1 MAKMTREELARRRR
15 INLYKKIIVY
25 GIAAMV
31 MLPILTSAVLLYKVS
46 KLEQRLDYV
55 LSAEGGDYLTYRSS
69 RDALLNNSNAD
80 GTYFADVVKPVLGN
94 TKAGT
99 GQELNTAEDEYLRK
113 LNENAAEKNTES
125 SEGGQGNAEVD
136 NEALEEDALDG
147 ESLDDGEAKS
157 DALENGKSNDDPS
170 GGKGTENQAQDAE
183 SENKK
188 VKRVYLTFDDGPS
201 IYTGQIL
208 DILNAN
214 NVKATFFVIGR
225 SEEYYGYYKRIVDEG
240 HTLGMHSFTHEY
252 QKLYASTESFGAE
265 VEQLQS
271 LLKDVTGVESHIFRF
286 PGGSSNNVSQL
297 PIENYIAYLNE
308 RGINYYDWNAL
319 SGDAVNASLSPEQ
332 LVDNIMKDVRNNKDS
347 VVLMHDLQNVHA
359 TVESLQMLI
368 DTLKSEGYEILPIDE
383 NAPLIQHVSCN
394 SVDE

>member
-15 INLYKKIIVY
+15 INLYKKIIIY

-31 MLPILTSAVLLYKVS
+31 MLPIITSVVLLFKVS
-46 KLEQRLDYV
+46 KLEKRLDYV
-55 LSAEGGDYLTYRSS
+55 LSADGGDYMTYRSS
-69 RDALLNNSNAD
+69 HEALLSNVGNN
-80 GTYFADVVKPVLGN
+80 GTYYADSVKPVLGN
-94 TKAGT
+94 TKVDT
-99 GQELNTAEDEYLRK
+99 NKESNTVEDEYLNRI
-113 LNENAAEKNTES
+113 NESAAEVSTAEDNTD
-125 SEGGQGNAEVD
+125 GTNP
-136 NEALEEDALDG
+136 EDADMKEKTSKETG
-147 ESLDDGEAKS
+147 SNETDIQETNIEENDVEETGGDAKK
-157 DALENGKSNDDPS
+157 N
-170 GGKGTENQAQDAE
+170 
-183 SENKK
+183 

-214 NVKATFFVIGR
+214 DVKATFFVIGR
-225 SEEYYGYYKRIVDEG
+225 SEEYYDYYKRIVDEG
-240 HTLGMHSFTHEY
+240 HTLGMHSYTHEY

-308 RGINYYDWNAL
+308 HGINYYDWNAL
-319 SGDAVNASLSPEQ
+319 SGDAVNGSLSPEQ
-332 LVDNIMKDVRNNKDS
+332 LVNNIMKDVRNNKDS

-383 NAPLIQHVSCN
+383 DTPLIQHVSCN
-394 SVDE
+394 SVEE